1 MTPDAILARCRAL
14 VAEPLGAIATRWR
27 DGHPG
32 GRAVA
37 VYPVWAPAEVLHA
50 GGVLPLALLGG
61 GSSVE
66 LTHADARFQSFVCSV
81 AKSTLELG
89 FQGHV
94 KGVDG
99 FVFSNI
105 CDVARNLGSIY
116 RRNFGDAVVEYLH
129 LPQNSTSPAVVPYL
143 ASELRRLAA
152 TFEAAWGLKVT
163 EPALEASTATYNA
176 LRARIRALYALRIAT
191 PHRLTTP
198 ELYTVLRAATLAP
211 PDEAVAM
218 LDTLLATLPE
228 REGRPRDRLRV
239 VVEGAFCEQ
248 PPLGLLEV
256 LEDAGCYIVEDDFLL
271 GWRWFR
277 DDVPTSG
284 NAFLALA
291 AAYVN
296 RAVASS
302 TRHESREHRAV
313 GLIEKVRRAKADA
326 VVFTPAKFCEPA
338 LFDYVLMKQGLERAG
353 IPHMIVEFEEKM
365 WTFERTRNEIETFV
379 ESVVSR
385 VMWKIERR
393 SSGILF
399 DASR

>member
-1 MTPDAILARCRAL
+1 MTADTTIDRCRSL
-14 VAEPLGAIATRWR
+14 IAEPLCAVAERWR
-27 DGHPG
+27 AAHPG

-37 VYPVWAPAEVLHA
+37 VYPVWAPAEVIHA
-50 GGVLPLALLGG
+50 AGMLPLSLLGG
-61 GSSVE
+61 GASVE
-66 LTHADARFQSFVCSV
+66 LTHADARFQSFVCSI

-89 FQGHV
+89 FQGHL

-99 FVFSNI
+99 IVFSNI
-105 CDVARNLGSIY
+105 CDVARNLGAIY
-116 RRNFGDAVVEYLH
+116 RRNFGDVVVEYLH
-129 LPQNSTSPAVVPYL
+129 LPQNSTSPAVAGYL
-143 ASELRRLAA
+143 AGELRRLAA

-163 EPALEASTATYNA
+163 EPALAASIETYNA
-176 LRARIRALYALRIAT
+176 LRARFRALYALRIAQ
-191 PHRLTTP
+191 PFRITTP
-198 ELYTVLRAATLAP
+198 DFYAVLRAATLVP
-211 PDEAVAM
+211 PEEAI
-218 LDTLLATLPE
+218 DTLDALLGALAV

-256 LEDAGCYIVEDDFLL
+256 LEDAGCYVVEDDFLL

-277 DDVPTSG
+277 DDVRADGDP
-284 NAFLALA
+284 FLALG

-296 RAVASS
+296 QAVASS
-302 TRHESREHRAV
+302 TRHESREHRAA

-379 ESVVSR
+379 ES
-385 VMWKIERR
+385 M
-393 SSGILF
+393 LF
-399 DASR
+399 D